1 MHLKCPE
8 WEKILLLNFS
18 LLKNWK
24 PSVRWGCRRV
34 HDDLYFPFSSPF
46 ILCLSRQA
54 VWLCGCARCREPAA
68 SASSA
73 AARCR
78 GGRGAAAPPCV
89 RAPLLPPS
97 APSRSP
103 ALPPPATAPLP
114 SDPRS
119 SAASWLLASAK
130 PAPRLR
136 VWGLLW
142 GVNNERRHLEPLQ
155 MDQEVVSLIGRHYSF
170 LPIVTAGSEA
180 GQGMDS
186 SWSGRWWIQQGR
198 Q

>member
-8 WEKILLLNFS
+8 WEKILLLDFS

-68 SASSA
+68 SASAA

-103 ALPPPATAPLP
+103 ALPPPATATLP

-119 SAASWLLASAK
+119 CAASWLLAPAK
-130 PAPRLR
+130 PVLGWESG
-136 VWGLLW
+136 VCSGELIMNGDLW
-142 GVNNERRHLEPLQ
+142 SRCRWTRRWSA
-155 MDQEVVSLIGRHYSF
+155 SLGGTIHFS
-170 LPIVTAGSEA
+170 
-180 GQGMDS
+180 Q
-186 SWSGRWWIQQGR
+186 
-198 Q
+198 